1 MICTNIHYVCAI
13 FICIVDSFSK
23 AFSFIYEGSLSYRG
37 VIDQSRVFASLPR
50 VFPFDSRVFI
60 SLPRVSSLDSR
71 VFSLICIKK
80 LGSLRVMPS
89 FDFAIGL
96 NGCPAAVDYELCA
109 CHKAG
114 FV

>member
-13 FICIVDSFSK
+13 FVCIVDSFSK
-23 AFSFIYEGSLSYRG
+23 AFSSLSYRG

-50 VFPFDSRVFI
+50 VFPFDSRGFI

-80 LGSLRVMPS
+80 LGSRRVMPS
-89 FDFAIGL
+89 FDFPSGL

-109 CHKAG
+109 CHEVG

>member
-13 FICIVDSFSK
+13 FVCIVDSFSK

-37 VIDQSRVFASLPR
+37 VIDQSRVF
-50 VFPFDSRVFI
+50 I
-60 SLPRVSSLDSR
+60 SLPSVSSLDSR
-71 VFSLICIKK
+71 VFILICIKK
-80 LGSLRVMPS
+80 LGSRRVMPS
-89 FDFAIGL
+89 FDTAIGL

-109 CHKAG
+109 CHEAG